1 MSSHSRQTASL
12 LARRSGTGTVRLWN
26 ATTGAG
32 VLTVEGQPQIAAMAF
47 SHDGEWIA
55 SRDQN
60 GAIRVIQAA
69 TGTPF
74 PMAVGHAQFVR
85 CVTFHPD
92 STRVASGACDGTLHI
107 FDIASGSLI
116 LERSVT
122 IASEGFRPTGINAV
136 AFSLDGTRVLT
147 VDNHG
152 EICTW
157 DVATGGSRRS
167 RC

>member
-1 MSSHSRQTASL
+1 MR
-12 LARRSGTGTVRLWN
+12 N
-26 ATTGAG
+26 
-32 VLTVEGQPQIAAMAF
+32 F
-47 SHDGEWIA
+47 S
-55 SRDQN
+55 
-60 GAIRVIQAA
+60 
-69 TGTPF
+69 
-74 PMAVGHAQFVR
+74 
-85 CVTFHPD
+85 PD
-92 STRVASGACDGTLHI
+92 SARVASGAWDGTLHI

-157 DVATGGSRRS
+157 DVTTGRLEAKQVLSELWGANVSFSPVGACLPLVFRKGALPYGRS
-167 RC
+167 PRADACFRNARPTPA